1 MFHAVHRSDP
11 NISLAMDR
19 LLNNTEL
26 FKQKK
31 KKKKKTHRYVSIKN
45 VSLLLVLFF
54 YHYHLFNVFSSTH
67 SHTGRS
73 P

>member
-31 KKKKKTHRYVSIKN
+31 KKKKRPTGMSPSKMF
-45 VSLLLVLFF
+45 LFC
-54 YHYHLFNVFSSTH
+54 
-67 SHTGRS
+67 
-73 P
+73 